1 MSQACPSGRL
11 TPPVAG
17 LSGIQLGVLASGPLP
32 PPIPPH
38 PSGRSWQQFGGGQ
51 PGTLFRALTQSRER
65 TGEGGND
72 STELGCRCASFTP
85 SVNAVE
91 SVLLPDWGWSRGSS
105 WGSRPD
111 LTWEPRAWL
120 SHLRAFEHA
129 VPELGGAFPPL
140 LGQLPPTLQTW
151 DLP

>member
-1 MSQACPSGRL
+1 MSQACPSGQL

-17 LSGIQLGVLASGPLP
+17 LSVIQLGVLPSGPLLL
-32 PPIPPH
+32 PIPLTH
-38 PSGRSWQQFGGGQ
+38 LAGAGSNLGLVSQ
-51 PGTLFRALTQSRER
+51 TLFRVLTQSREG
-65 TGEGGND
+65 TSEGGND
-72 STELGCRCASFTP
+72 STELGCRCTSFTP

-91 SVLLPDWGWSRGSS
+91 SVLFPDWGWSRGSS
-105 WGSRPD
+105 WGSSPD
-111 LTWEPRAWL
+111 LTWRQSAWL
-120 SHLRAFEHA
+120 SHLKAFEHA

>member
-1 MSQACPSGRL
+1 MSQACPSVRL

-17 LSGIQLGVLASGPLP
+17 LSGIQLGVLPSGPLP
-32 PPIPPH
+32 PPLPLTH
-38 PSGRSWQQFGGGQ
+38 LAGAGSNLGVVSQA
-51 PGTLFRALTQSRER
+51 LFRALTQSRER